1 MSEIRKVI
9 KMALAEDI
17 GGRDATADAL
27 FTELRVVS
35 AYIKAKEDFVLAGIE
50 VAREVFDE
58 LNQSI
63 IFRSM
68 KKDGDRIKKGDI
80 IAELTGDAA
89 DLMKGERTA
98 LNFMQ
103 RLSGIATYTAEFK
116 EKVRGSRAKIVDT
129 RKTTPGLRLLEKYAV
144 KVGGGHNHR
153 MGLYDGVMIKD
164 NHIAACGGI
173 RAALQR
179 AKDNAPHTL
188 KIEVEVTDLAGV
200 REAVDGGA
208 DIIMLDNM
216 SIDDMREATREIAG
230 RAIVEAS
237 GNVNLD
243 TVADIAFTGVD
254 IISVGA
260 ITHSA
265 RAVDISMK
273 VDLTK

>member
-9 KMALAEDI
+9 KAALAEDI
-17 GGRDATADAL
+17 GGHDATADAL

-35 AYIKAKEDFVLAGIE
+35 AYIKAKEDFVLAGLE
-50 VAREVFDE
+50 VAREVFAE
-58 LNQSI
+58 LNESI
-63 IFRSM
+63 IFRSL
-68 KKDGDRIKKGDI
+68 KKDGDRLKKGDI

-173 RAALQR
+173 RAALQKAR
-179 AKDNAPHTL
+179 ENAPHTL

-200 REAVDGGA
+200 REAVDSGA

-216 SIDDMREATREIAG
+216 SIEDMREATREIAG